1 MESTIITIVGLA
13 LIENLI
19 LYYLG
24 KILTR
29 PEQLRHFLGLNNGT
43 STKEEY
49 KKISSLLDDIGHL
62 IMLSAILN
70 FIITIINASNI
81 SG

>member
-1 MESTIITIVGLA
+1 MELTIMTIVVLA

-29 PEQLRHFLGLNNGT
+29 PEELRHFLGLNNGT
-43 STKEEY
+43 STKDEY
-49 KKISSLLDDIGHL
+49 KKVSSLLDNIGTL
-62 IMLSAILN
+62 IMLSAIIN
-70 FIITIINASNI
+70 FIITVITAFNII
-81 SG
+81 